1 MLKRVNKAAYD
12 MRMYIVFA
20 ILLSLNSLAPGI
32 LPFRGW
38 GYVVYILFILYF
50 YIRYPKKKYHLRRY
64 MIYLA
69 CLLMLFLVNYIVSPY
84 SSKPKYFIVGS
95 FFTIIPFLTFLV
107 TQKMNVTQRL
117 VQKYVRHLISFAL
130 LLAFAIL
137 VETVITGEA
146 SYECG
151 ALKSNV
157 FGLGFVS
164 SFFNQI
170 LVLSLIMYH
179 QKRKKRRYLYF
190 ALFMLTMVLLSIQ
203 IKAIVGS
210 IMIVSAYFLIL
221 VNLKRVVRYC
231 LMTVIVGTI
240 IFLLSSNTMFM
251 DKLSSYRNMYT
262 IDTDGIA
269 RVQLYVASFEIA
281 SDFFPL
287 GTGQGTFGSVPVNEY
302 DSKVYD
308 DYYLSGVYGLND
320 DYDVNFKLD
329 THWASVIGEQG
340 ILGFLVYFALF
351 IYPIVYLMKSLPKGK
366 TKRIVAFF
374 IVIPYLSMI
383 LESLVLPLPNR
394 FCFIFIYSALSS
406 MIVKLMK
413 SKQLDKTIFK

>member
-190 ALFMLTMVLLSIQ
+190 ALLSWF
-203 IKAIVGS
+203 
-210 IMIVSAYFLIL
+210 YWFLDL
-221 VNLKRVVRYC
+221 
-231 LMTVIVGTI
+231 I
-240 IFLLSSNTMFM
+240 IFCFS
-251 DKLSSYRNMYT
+251 
-262 IDTDGIA
+262 A
-269 RVQLYVASFEIA
+269 R
-281 SDFFPL
+281 
-287 GTGQGTFGSVPVNEY
+287 
-302 DSKVYD
+302 
-308 DYYLSGVYGLND
+308 
-320 DYDVNFKLD
+320 
-329 THWASVIGEQG
+329 
-340 ILGFLVYFALF
+340 FLC
-351 IYPIVYLMKSLPKGK
+351 
-366 TKRIVAFF
+366 RW
-374 IVIPYLSMI
+374 
-383 LESLVLPLPNR
+383 LPL
-394 FCFIFIYSALSS
+394 
-406 MIVKLMK
+406 
-413 SKQLDKTIFK
+413 